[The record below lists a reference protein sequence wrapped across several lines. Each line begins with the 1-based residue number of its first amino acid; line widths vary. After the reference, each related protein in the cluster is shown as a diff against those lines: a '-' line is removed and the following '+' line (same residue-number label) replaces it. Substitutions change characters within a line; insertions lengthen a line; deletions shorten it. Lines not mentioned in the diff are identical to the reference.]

1 MNGAVMA
8 RMDATAWAMLLA
20 LSLLWGSSFVF
31 VEVILTELPVFTL
44 VALRVIT
51 AAAALWIVAF
61 ALGAKLPRAPS
72 VWLALLFMGFFNNA
86 VPFSL
91 IVWGQT
97 SISAGLAAIL
107 NATMPIFTA
116 LLAGVFLADERLT
129 ARRMSGI
136 VIGVLGVAVMIGP
149 AAFVSA
155 GGTVLAQVAVLGAAL
170 SYGFSA
176 VFGRRFKAS
185 GVSPVVTAA
194 GQASVSAAIL
204 VPIALVVD
212 RPFALEMPS
221 AGVWLAVLANGLLS
235 TALAYILY
243 FAILARAGATNV
255 ALVTVLIPAVAVLL
269 GAATLGESVTLEQ
282 LLGMALIA
290 LGFAVIDGRIV
301 SLLWA
306 GRRLPR
312 RS

>member
-301 SLLWA
+301 SLVWA

>member
-8 RMDATAWAMLLA
+8 RMDATAWAMLLV

-44 VALRVIT
+44 VALRVMT

-61 ALGAKLPRAPS
+61 AVGAKLPRSPS
-72 VWLALLFMGFFNNA
+72 MWLAFFLMGIFNNA

-107 NATMPIFTA
+107 NATTPLFTA
-116 LLAGVFLADERLT
+116 LLAGMLLSDERLT
-129 ARRMSGI
+129 TAKVTGI
-136 VIGVLGVAVMIGP
+136 CLGVLGVAVMIGP
-149 AAFVSA
+149 AAILSA
-155 GGTVLAQVAVLGAAL
+155 GGAVLAQLAVVGAAL

-176 VFGRRFKAS
+176 VYGRRFKGL
-185 GVSPVVTAA
+185 GVSPLVIAA
-194 GQASVSAAIL
+194 GQASMSAAIL
-204 VPIALVVD
+204 LPIALVVD
-212 RPFALEMPS
+212 QPFALPMPS
-221 AGVWLAVLANGLLS
+221 TGVWLSVLANGVLS

-243 FAILARAGATNV
+243 FAILARSGATNV
-255 ALVTVLIPAVAVLL
+255 ALVTVLVPVVAVLL
-269 GAATLGESVTLEQ
+269 GAATLGEAVTLEQ

-290 LGFAVIDGRIV
+290 LGFAVIDGRMM
-301 SLLWA
+301 SALWGA
-306 GRRLPR
+306 RRLPR
-312 RS
+312 RG